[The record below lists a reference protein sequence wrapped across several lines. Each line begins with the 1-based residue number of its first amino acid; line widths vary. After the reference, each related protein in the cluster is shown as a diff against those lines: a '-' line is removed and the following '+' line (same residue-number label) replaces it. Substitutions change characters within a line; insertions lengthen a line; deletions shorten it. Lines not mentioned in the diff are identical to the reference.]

1 MRRSLVL
8 TDETARHPLR
18 ATLPPAARQLRDE
31 RAEPRVPWRS
41 LLWNDMRGAAQ
52 TYVACLFA
60 VSAFLM

>member
-18 ATLPPAARQLRDE
+18 AILPPQARQLRDE
-31 RAEPRVPWRS
+31 RSEPRVPWRMT
-41 LLWNDMRGAAQ
+41 LRDDVRGFAQ

-60 VSAFLM
+60 VMAFLA

>member
-18 ATLPPAARQLRDE
+18 AILPPHARQLRDE
-31 RAEPRVPWRS
+31 RAEPRVPWRLM
-41 LLWNDMRGAAQ
+41 LLHDVRGFAQ

-60 VSAFLM
+60 VTAFLA